1 MADCS
6 IHAVDDEGHVHGI
19 KTVSAKDDRHLA
31 YLVVHGNEPETI
43 HFKVHFGEGDNQQ
56 TYESATTLYYY
67 DGLQAGTSDQPLI
80 ITITGA
86 SAITPI
92 RTTVGEPCRTTDT
105 LYDLSG
111 RPVPEAATLSRGIY
125 IKNNRKQVV
134 K

>member
-1 MADCS
+1 MAGCS

-67 DGLQAGTSDQPLI
+67 DGLQAGTSDEPLI

-86 SAITPI
+86 SAITGIGTAPSS
-92 RTTVGEPCRTTDT
+92 DT

-111 RPVPEAATLSRGIY
+111 RPVPAAATLSRGIY